1 MTDAPFLVRPATPAD
16 AEAAAAIY
24 APYVAETAVSFESAP
39 PDAAEMAR
47 RIKATLASGF
57 PWVVAERSG
66 VVVGYAYAGPF
77 RKREAYAPSAELSVY
92 VAESAHGR
100 GIGRALVEAVEDA
113 CRARGNANLLACVA
127 AAPEPGDPF
136 LTDASL
142 RFHERLGF
150 APCARFHACASKF
163 GRWYDIVYLEKRL
176 DGHPFPTTPIFRPM
190 RRFKQQLP
198 DEEALAVLRAAKRGV
213 LSVAGDGGR
222 PYGIP
227 LNPFWDDETG
237 RLYFHG
243 AREGHK
249 IDALRRDP
257 RACFTVLDEGVHD
270 ASRPPDWALTFRSV
284 TVFGRVEFVEN
295 QAEAIEIC
303 RRLARRFY
311 PDEAAIEEE
320 IRLAGSRVLVFA
332 LVPEHITGKRVHEA

>member
-1 MTDAPFLVRPATPAD
+1 MTDSP
-16 AEAAAAIY
+16 
-24 APYVAETAVSFESAP
+24 
-39 PDAAEMAR
+39 
-47 RIKATLASGF
+47 
-57 PWVVAERSG
+57 
-66 VVVGYAYAGPF
+66 
-77 RKREAYAPSAELSVY
+77 
-92 VAESAHGR
+92 
-100 GIGRALVEAVEDA
+100 
-113 CRARGNANLLACVA
+113 
-127 AAPEPGDPF
+127 
-136 LTDASL
+136 
-142 RFHERLGF
+142 
-150 APCARFHACASKF
+150 
-163 GRWYDIVYLEKRL
+163 
-176 DGHPFPTTPIFRPM
+176 FRPM

-213 LSVAGDGGR
+213 LSVTGDGGR

-243 AREGHK
+243 AKEGHK

-284 TVFGRVEFVEN
+284 VVFGRVEFVEG

-320 IRLAGSRVLVFA
+320 IRRAGAHVLVFD